1 RINVLT
7 ERRWLD
13 AATAA
18 RLKRGAALLP
28 AERADRM
35 IENDIGVFGLPL
47 AVAPNFLINGRD
59 YVVPMVVEEASVVA
73 AVSASAKLARA
84 SGGFNV
90 DVGESLLVGQV
101 LVTGVPDADAAM
113 SVIEREAEELIAL
126 ANSLQPNLVARGGG
140 ARGMDIFRA
149 RFPTGGAT
157 EEPRDDNA
165 IILHLLVATRDAM
178 GANTVR
184 TMRVV
189 MAGREEALTS
199 GMVVM
204 TQRSRL
210 AVWPHVSAPTSVP
223 ASALAERGRTGEGV
237 RDAIVVAG
245 DFA

>member
-1 RINVLT
+1 MTVSERIDVLT

-13 AATAA
+13 TATAA

-35 IENDIGVFGLPL
+35 IENVIGVFGLPL

-73 AVSASAKLARA
+73 AVSAAAKLARA

-165 IILHLLVATRDAM
+165 IILHLLVDTRDAM
-178 GANTVR
+178 GANTVN
-184 TMRVV
+184 TMCEGIAARV
-189 MAGREEALTS
+189 GRDDDA
-199 GMVVM
+199 
-204 TQRSRL
+204 QRLGILHAQRL
-210 AVWPHVSAPTSVP
+210 LLPSS
-223 ASALAERGRTGEGV
+223 
-237 RDAIVVAG
+237 
-245 DFA
+245 